1 MLVADIFFLASLNR
15 HIGMSDQVQLSREAH
30 TVLPL
35 VSLSLLPLAIATWA
49 IYCEIRST
57 PGRSPRSA
65 LLTSFGIVAS
75 LALMAGLVHVV
86 VPAWMPSVPA
96 WQGWGCTLRG
106 RSARRLPSRCH
117 EKSETGKF
125 ADSGTRSPG
134 GWTESPRRKL
144 EMTCREFRRSRGPCL
159 ARAAQPGF
167 ICRAAIRSF

>member
-35 VSLSLLPLAIATWA
+35 VSLSLLAIATWA

-75 LALMAGLVHVV
+75 LVLMAGQVHVV
-86 VPAWMPSVPA
+86 VPAW
-96 WQGWGCTLRG
+96 QG
-106 RSARRLPSRCH
+106 
-117 EKSETGKF
+117 
-125 ADSGTRSPG
+125 
-134 GWTESPRRKL
+134 
-144 EMTCREFRRSRGPCL
+144 
-159 ARAAQPGF
+159 
-167 ICRAAIRSF
+167 